1 MGWGKSCCC
10 TRGVGLLLPVE
21 AEPRRGVSSVFGG
34 IPNTYLGISTWDG
47 DPEVIEISVI
57 KLGRAASRLLG
68 ESHDISVGICAH
80 QILVRLSGRE

>member
-21 AEPRRGVSSVFGG
+21 AEPRRGDSSVFGG
-34 IPNTYLGISTWDG
+34 IPNTYLGILTWDG

-57 KLGRAASRLLG
+57 KLGRFR
-68 ESHDISVGICAH
+68 
-80 QILVRLSGRE
+80 